1 MKKQLWILA
10 GGNGAGKSSFYE
22 SYLKPYDIS
31 FVNADR
37 IAKEVSGKIDAKVS
51 RQAQEQA
58 MAVCEQKLKDGE
70 TFCFETVFSHP
81 SKIDL
86 IMKAKKLGYEVNLVF
101 IHLSSS
107 TLNKARV
114 LQRVKLGGHKVPTK
128 KIESRI
134 PRTIENIKKAVKN
147 IDNVKLID
155 NSSVDDPLKIIV
167 VIKNQKIVRK
177 EEPLPDWAGEI
188 IGEL

>member
-22 SYLKPYDIS
+22 SYLKSYDIS

-37 IAKEVSGKIDAKVS
+37 IAKETSSKIDAKVS
-51 RQAQEQA
+51 KQAQEQA
-58 MAVCEQKLKDGE
+58 MAACEQKLKDGE

-107 TLNKARV
+107 ALNKARV
-114 LQRVKLGGHKVPTK
+114 LQRVKSGGHNVPPK

-134 PRTIENIKKAVKN
+134 PRTIENIKEAVKLV
-147 IDNVKLID
+147 DNARLID
-155 NSSVDDPLKIIV
+155 NSSGEDPLKTVV
-167 VIKNQKIVRK
+167 VIKNKKIIYKK
-177 EEPLPDWAGEI
+177 EFLPDWVSEI
-188 IGEL
+188 IKGL